1 MISRQDID
9 KIMDAV
15 RIEDVVEQFVPL
27 KRRGANYVGCCP
39 FHDEKTP
46 SFVVNPARGIFKCFG
61 CGKAGNAVAFLME
74 YNHYTYPEALRWL
87 AHRYGVEIHE
97 KEETE
102 EERQQRDERD
112 ELYSINE
119 FAQKYFYSN
128 LLNTDEGKAIGLS
141 YFMEREVT
149 QKTIDTWGLGYCM
162 RKSDDFSKHALKN
175 GYSEE
180 LLIKSGLS
188 LKSERTGELYDR
200 FHSRVT
206 FPIYNVA
213 GRVLG
218 FSARI
223 LTSDKN
229 VAKYVNSPETA
240 IYTKGKVLF
249 GLFFAKNE
257 IAKQDVC
264 YLVEGNVDA
273 VMMHQNEVKNVVA
286 TSGTALTEDQVRLIK
301 RYTKNVVIMYDG
313 DKAGIKA
320 TIKATDLFLKEG
332 MHVKTI
338 LFPDDDDPDSY
349 SRKHTQEE
357 FHSFLKENAQNFIIY
372 RTNLVRDQIKNDPI
386 QKSQLIKEIVHSIS
400 LMPDLIER
408 NLYIQQCSS
417 IFDMSEQ
424 VLTEELSHQIR
435 KNTYEN
441 NKRQQ
446 SRQEQETPAVETPEA
461 NEEQPLDVLA
471 PTHAAPVNP
480 DAEQERALIKALLS
494 YFDKNTTQLVVNED
508 NKTELKKMNAAEY
521 IITEMLADNI
531 QFNDSVCQ
539 EIFSIYCNTFIN
551 TGEMPRLDE
560 LTQHENKEIVSFVCD
575 ALVSPYKTSSRWG
588 DKYNVYIPGPE
599 SQVSIDKD
607 VKETV
612 LLLKYHKIE
621 AQIKQMETQLKQT
634 ADEEQATKLLYS
646 IAMARQVKMN
656 IAQELRIIAN

>member
-102 EERQQRDERD
+102 EEKQQRDERD

-141 YFMEREVT
+141 YFMEREVS

-162 RKSDDFSKHALKN
+162 KKSDDFSKHALKN

-257 IAKQDVC
+257 IAKRDVC

-320 TIKATDLFLKEG
+320 TIRATDLFLKEG
-332 MHVKTI
+332 MHVKPI

-372 RTNLVRDQIKNDPI
+372 RTNLVKDQIKNDPI
-386 QKSQLIKEIVHSIS
+386 QKSNLIKEIVHSIS

-424 VLTEELSHQIR
+424 VLTEELSRQIR

-446 SRQEQETPAVETPEA
+446 ARQEQENSVAETLE
-461 NEEQPLDVLA
+461 NKEEKVLEESVSI
-471 PTHAAPVNP
+471 PAAPINP
-480 DAEQERALIKALLS
+480 DKEQERALIKALLS

-521 IITEMLADNI
+521 IITEILADNI

-560 LTQHENKEIVSFVCD
+560 LTQHENQDIVSFVCD
-575 ALVSPYKTSSRWG
+575 ALVSPYKTSNRWG
-588 DKYNVYIPGPE
+588 DKYNVHIPGPE

-607 VKETV
+607 IKETV

-646 IAMARQVKMN
+646 VTMARQVKMN